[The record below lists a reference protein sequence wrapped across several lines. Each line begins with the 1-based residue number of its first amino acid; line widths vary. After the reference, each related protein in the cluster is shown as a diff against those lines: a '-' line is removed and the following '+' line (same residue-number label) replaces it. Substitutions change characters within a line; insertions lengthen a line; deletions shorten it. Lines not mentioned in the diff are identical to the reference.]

1 MIRMKKSVCIV
12 SLLIAAL
19 FCVSVC
25 LADSDIP
32 NLVGTWTL
40 KSEGGV
46 LLKGKESGPKT
57 LHTGPFS
64 TLDAEAVITK
74 QQGRIIHGSVKS
86 PKATKNFIG
95 AIGHDNKTIYY
106 ADEDGFLEGK
116 LIDKDTME
124 IIYRHVTPAD
134 AVVAVGLWTRKK

>member
-1 MIRMKKSVCIV
+1 MKKSLCIV
-12 SLLIAAL
+12 SLLIATL

-32 NLVGTWTL
+32 NLLGTWTL

-106 ADEDGFLEGK
+106 ADEEGLLEGK

>member
-1 MIRMKKSVCIV
+1 MKKSACII
-12 SLLIAAL
+12 SLLLATL

-46 LLKGKESGPKT
+46 LLKGTESGPKT

-64 TLDAEAVITK
+64 TLNAEAVITK

-106 ADEDGFLEGK
+106 ADEEGLLEGK

>member
-1 MIRMKKSVCIV
+1 MKKSVCIV
-12 SLLIAAL
+12 SLLIVTL

-46 LLKGKESGPKT
+46 LLKGTESGPKT

-64 TLDAEAVITK
+64 TLNGEAVITK
-74 QQGRIIHGSVKS
+74 QQGRTIHGSVKS
-86 PKATKNFIG
+86 PKATKNFVG
-95 AIGHDNKTIYY
+95 AIGHDNKIMYY
-106 ADEDGFLEGK
+106 AGHDGFLEGK

>member
-1 MIRMKKSVCIV
+1 MKKSVCIV
-12 SLLIAAL
+12 SLLIVTL

-46 LLKGKESGPKT
+46 LLKGTESGPKT

-64 TLDAEAVITK
+64 TLNAEAVITK

-106 ADEDGFLEGK
+106 AEGAATFCQK
-116 LIDKDTME
+116 VSGCPFQFD
-124 IIYRHVTPAD
+124 
-134 AVVAVGLWTRKK
+134 VV

>member
-12 SLLIAAL
+12 SLLIVTL

-46 LLKGKESGPKT
+46 LLKGTESGPKT

-64 TLDAEAVITK
+64 TLNAEAVITK

-106 ADEDGFLEGK
+106 ADEEGLLEGK

>member
-1 MIRMKKSVCIV
+1 MKKSVCIV
-12 SLLIAAL
+12 SLLIVTL

-46 LLKGKESGPKT
+46 LLKGTESGPKT

-64 TLDAEAVITK
+64 TLNAEAVITK

-106 ADEDGFLEGK
+106 ADEEGLLEGK

>member
-1 MIRMKKSVCIV
+1 MKKSVCIV
-12 SLLIAAL
+12 SLLIVTL

-46 LLKGKESGPKT
+46 LLKGTESGPKT

-64 TLDAEAVITK
+64 TLNAEAVITK
-74 QQGRIIHGSVKS
+74 QQGRIIHGSVKA

-106 ADEDGFLEGK
+106 ADEEGLLEGK

-134 AVVAVGLWTRKK
+134 AVVAVGVWTRKK

>member
-1 MIRMKKSVCIV
+1 MKKSVCIV
-12 SLLIAAL
+12 SLLIVTL

-46 LLKGKESGPKT
+46 LLKATESGPKT

-64 TLDAEAVITK
+64 TLNAEAVITK

-106 ADEDGFLEGK
+106 ADEEGLLEGK